1 MKQTQLLKGVLDG
14 CVLAIIAD
22 HEIYGYELIQALRA
36 DGFDSIVGG
45 TLYPLL
51 AKLENRGDLI
61 GQFKASP
68 DGPQRKYY
76 AITPQGLQ
84 TLTTFNHQWFQ
95 LKAHIDHI
103 LTRRTPS

>member
-1 MKQTQLLKGVLDG
+1 MKQTQLLKVVLDG

-22 HEIYGYELIQALRA
+22 HEIYGYELIQALRE

-61 GQFKASP
+61 GQFKTSP

-95 LKAHIDHI
+95 LKAHVDHI

>member
-14 CVLAIIAD
+14 CVLAIISD
-22 HEIYGYELIQALRA
+22 HEIYGYELIQALRE

-61 GQFKASP
+61 GQFKTSP

-84 TLTTFNHQWFQ
+84 TLVDCKFNPNFWTNWS
-95 LKAHIDHI
+95 A
-103 LTRRTPS
+103 